1 MAGIKVKWT
10 GGGQYL
16 AADEAGH
23 VVVTDSNGQGF
34 KPAEL
39 VLVALAGCAGVDLVS
54 ILEKKRQ
61 KLTAIEV
68 KASKQSA
75 PEPPWT
81 IEKIDIEWTVRGRN
95 LQEKAVRDA
104 VHLAEEKYCSVAAS
118 LKSEIVTTV
127 VVVNEEEA

>member
-1 MAGIKVKWT
+1 MVLLAHEAGRGEVRIVARLIDHGDPGLAGI
-10 GGGQYL
+10 
-16 AADEAGH
+16 D
-23 VVVTDSNGQGF
+23 
-34 KPAEL
+34 
-39 VLVALAGCAGVDLVS
+39 LVA

-81 IEKIDIEWTVRGRN
+81 IQKIEIEWTVRGRN
-95 LQEKAVRDA
+95 LKEKAVRDA